1 MPLNY
6 IALAVGV
13 PKVKIGD
20 CKTNGAEILKLVK
33 NAQEEKVKI
42 LVLPEL
48 SLTAYTCGDLFF
60 QSPLLSS
67 CETACKEL
75 LQATELIDMLIM
87 VGLPIALDNQTFNC
101 MAVLHKGTMLGL
113 VPKTYLPN
121 YNEFYEERWFSSA
134 LDLRSDTIVYCGQT
148 VPIGADLLFCEKNNP
163 LLKVGVEVCED
174 LWATIPPSSYLA
186 QQGAT
191 ILVNGSASNE
201 LVAKPEYRHNL
212 ISQQSSRTIAAYAY
226 ASAGI
231 GESTQDTLFS
241 GHSLIYENGA
251 MLGEL
256 PPFEKEKNLSVVH
269 IDLELLHNER
279 KKQTTYMQ
287 RPTSHDMKCRK
298 IEFMF
303 KQKES
308 IEKFHRTI
316 PPHPFTPK
324 NDKDLHDRCEH
335 ILSIQSIA
343 LARRFQHIYGKS
355 MVIGISGGLDSTLAL
370 LVAVKACKYL
380 DLPMETVLGITMP
393 GFGTSDRTYQNA
405 VKLMELLA
413 ISTREI
419 SIAAAVHQ
427 HFKDIG
433 HDEAK
438 KDVTY
443 ENSQARERTQILM
456 NIANQQ
462 QGMVVGTGDL
472 SELAL
477 GFATYNGDHMSMY
490 GVNAGVPKTLV
501 RVLVKHIAMT
511 GELGEEASR
520 ILLDVL
526 DTPVSPELL
535 PPDETGN
542 IDQKT
547 EDLVGPY
554 ELHDFF
560 LYQILRFG
568 FSPRKVLFLAEQA
581 FEGKYTREI
590 LLKWLHNF
598 YKRFFIHQFKRSCL
612 PDGPKIGALCL
623 SPRSDW
629 RMPTDASSAIWLA
642 EVEQLMEEK

>member
-1 MPLNY
+1 MPFNY
-6 IALAVGV
+6 VAVAVGV
-13 PKVKIGD
+13 PSVQIAN
-20 CKTNGAEILKLVK
+20 CKENGAEILKLVK
-33 NAQEEKVKI
+33 KAQDKKVKV

-60 QSPLLSS
+60 QTPLLVA
-67 CETACKEL
+67 CEMACKEL
-75 LQATELIDMLIM
+75 LLATELIDMVIAI
-87 VGLPIALDNQTFNC
+87 GLPVAVDNQTFNC
-101 MAVLHKGTMLGL
+101 MAVLHKGTILGL

-121 YNEFYEERWFSSA
+121 YNEFYEERWFASS
-134 LDLRSDTIVYCGQT
+134 LDLRSDTVTYCGQT
-148 VPIGADLLFCEKNNP
+148 VPIGTDLLFCEKNNP
-163 LLKVGVEVCED
+163 YLKIGIEVCED
-174 LWATIPPSSYLA
+174 LWSPIPPSSHLA

-191 ILVNGSASNE
+191 ILLNGSASNE

-212 ISQQSSRTIAAYAY
+212 ISQQSSRTLSAYAY

-231 GESTQDTLFS
+231 GESTQDTIFS

-251 MLGEL
+251 LLAEIL
-256 PPFEKEKNLSVVH
+256 PFEKESDLKVVH
-269 IDLELLHNER
+269 IDVEMLYSER

-287 RPTSHDMKCRK
+287 RPSDKDMKCRK
-298 IEFMF
+298 IEFVF

-370 LVAVKACKYL
+370 LVAVKACQYL
-380 DLPMETVLGITMP
+380 ELPMETVLGITMP

-405 VKLMELLA
+405 VKLMELLG

-419 SIAAAVHQ
+419 SIAPAVRQ
-427 HFKDIG
+427 HFQDIG
-433 HDEAK
+433 HDETIR
-438 KDVTY
+438 DVTY

-501 RVLVKHIAMT
+501 RVLVNHIAGT
-511 GELGEEASR
+511 GELGAEASR

-581 FEGKYTREI
+581 FAEKYTRAV

-629 RMPTDASSAIWLA
+629 RMPTDASSRVWLA
-642 EVEQLMEEK
+642 EVEELMEEV